1 MATRIDGKALAA
13 KVKAQVAEKAA
24 KLPRQPG
31 LAVVLVGEDPASQV
45 YVRGKEADCGECGIR
60 SFPYRLP
67 TETTQREL
75 LDLIEKLNR
84 DPAVDGILVQLP
96 LPKHINEERILSAI
110 SIEKDVDGFHPRN
123 IGKLAMKVAF
133 RLVNPR
139 EASQTSIML
148 AISAASVWLMC
159 PCMSFFATLLFKD
172 SHNAQFFAIWV
183 QTTVMNFPMALL
195 WQFFAAGPLVRR
207 IFGLLFRENADKSS
221 ATEMESV

>member
-1 MATRIDGKALAA
+1 MPKNKFQDVIYTIIMASVMVYGM
-13 KVKAQVAEKAA
+13 VAYNIV
-24 KLPRQPG
+24 LNTGSMQNWVF
-31 LAVVLVGEDPASQV
+31 LAVFHEWPIMTVIAILLELVFV
-45 YVRGKEADCGECGIR
+45 
-60 SFPYRLP
+60 
-67 TETTQREL
+67 
-75 LDLIEKLNR
+75 
-84 DPAVDGILVQLP
+84 
-96 LPKHINEERILSAI
+96 
-110 SIEKDVDGFHPRN
+110 
-123 IGKLAMKVAF
+123 GKLAMKVAL

-221 ATEMESV
+221 AAEMESVQG

>member
-1 MATRIDGKALAA
+1 MPKNKFQDVIYTIIMASVMVYGM
-13 KVKAQVAEKAA
+13 VAYNIV
-24 KLPRQPG
+24 LNTGSMQNWVF
-31 LAVVLVGEDPASQV
+31 LAVFHEWPIMTVIAILLELVFV
-45 YVRGKEADCGECGIR
+45 
-60 SFPYRLP
+60 
-67 TETTQREL
+67 
-75 LDLIEKLNR
+75 
-84 DPAVDGILVQLP
+84 
-96 LPKHINEERILSAI
+96 
-110 SIEKDVDGFHPRN
+110 
-123 IGKLAMKVAF
+123 GKLAMKVAF

-172 SHNAQFFAIWV
+172 SHNSQFFAIWV

-221 ATEMESV
+221 AAEMESVYSSIENFDLPVYSAPVLRDTRVALAIHPFRAGRFSLNPSRELRSAERGDVR

>member
-1 MATRIDGKALAA
+1 MPKNKFQDVIYTIIMASVMVYGM
-13 KVKAQVAEKAA
+13 VAYNIV
-24 KLPRQPG
+24 LNTGSMQNWVF
-31 LAVVLVGEDPASQV
+31 LAV
-45 YVRGKEADCGECGIR
+45 
-60 SFPYRLP
+60 
-67 TETTQREL
+67 
-75 LDLIEKLNR
+75 
-84 DPAVDGILVQLP
+84 
-96 LPKHINEERILSAI
+96 
-110 SIEKDVDGFHPRN
+110 FHEWP
-123 IGKLAMKVAF
+123 IMT
-133 RLVNPR
+133 VNPR

-221 ATEMESV
+221 AAEMESVQG

>member
-1 MATRIDGKALAA
+1 MPKNKFQDVIYTIIMASVMVYGM
-13 KVKAQVAEKAA
+13 VAYNIV
-24 KLPRQPG
+24 LNTGSMQNWVF
-31 LAVVLVGEDPASQV
+31 LAVFHEWPIMTVIAILLELVFV
-45 YVRGKEADCGECGIR
+45 
-60 SFPYRLP
+60 
-67 TETTQREL
+67 
-75 LDLIEKLNR
+75 
-84 DPAVDGILVQLP
+84 
-96 LPKHINEERILSAI
+96 
-110 SIEKDVDGFHPRN
+110 
-123 IGKLAMKVAF
+123 GKLAMKVAF

-207 IFGLLFRENADKSS
+207 IFGLLFRENADRKCGGDGVGSGLICLLTHKEWVLTLS
-221 ATEMESV
+221 WGSKRIDTKVCP

>member
-1 MATRIDGKALAA
+1 MNS
-13 KVKAQVAEKAA
+13 
-24 KLPRQPG
+24 G
-31 LAVVLVGEDPASQV
+31 LAHSQDDLLKVVQ
-45 YVRGKEADCGECGIR
+45 
-60 SFPYRLP
+60 
-67 TETTQREL
+67 
-75 LDLIEKLNR
+75 DLNEN
-84 DPAVDGILVQLP
+84 PEVHGILVQLP
-96 LPKHINEERILSAI
+96 LPSHINEERILSAI
-110 SIEKDVDGFHPRN
+110 SIEKDVDGFHPLN

-221 ATEMESV
+221 AAEMESVQG

>member
-1 MATRIDGKALAA
+1 MPKNKFQDVIYTIIMASVMVYGM
-13 KVKAQVAEKAA
+13 VAYNIV
-24 KLPRQPG
+24 LNTGSMQNWVF
-31 LAVVLVGEDPASQV
+31 LAVFHEWPIMTVIAILLELVFV
-45 YVRGKEADCGECGIR
+45 
-60 SFPYRLP
+60 
-67 TETTQREL
+67 
-75 LDLIEKLNR
+75 
-84 DPAVDGILVQLP
+84 
-96 LPKHINEERILSAI
+96 
-110 SIEKDVDGFHPRN
+110 
-123 IGKLAMKVAF
+123 GKLAMKVAF

-139 EASQTSIML
+139 EASQPSIML

-221 ATEMESV
+221 ATEMESVQG